1 MDFFDKIVLPQS
13 AEHIQ
18 LLHYLMVLI
27 QFLFLPFLSMVLVG
41 TFLSLK
47 YWKKGLRE
55 KNPLYVQFSHDV
67 INALTISKSFGIVLG
82 ILPMLSSILIYAQL
96 LHKSNSSVM
105 VFLMMA
111 FPLITLGLIFV
122 YTFRYSFT
130 FSDLFNL
137 LKSASSL
144 EPALK
149 DRVDKFEFRSNNLAR
164 KSGITGLALLLVGSW
179 YYISAIS
186 FAVFSE
192 VWGKGSQLS
201 VLFSFQTTLNFIQ
214 FLLLAFAIT
223 GSAILFVFFYWEGG
237 KENLSDEYKK
247 FIKKTALTITLP
259 ALILLPL
266 VLLINIL
273 LLPKSTLSGS
283 VFSYS
288 VIAVVLI
295 GKENLSDEYKKFIKK
310 TALTITLPAL
320 ILLPL
325 VLLINILLLPKSAL
339 SGSVFSYSVIAVV
352 LIFLSYHFLYALS
365 RTSNVKMSGQ
375 LFFVVIFAAL
385 ALIIKEQM
393 AMSNSTQLHSAV
405 LSKDFDKYLSE
416 LKGEGTTAV
425 KARSGEEIY
434 QIVCSSCHKFDE
446 KLVGPPYNKVL
457 TKYEGKMDQ
466 LVAYIRNPVKVDP
479 AFPPMPNLAL
489 KLDEAK
495 NIAQYIMDQHSKG
508 AAPK

>member
-273 LLPKSTLSGS
+273 LLPKS
-283 VFSYS
+283 
-288 VIAVVLI
+288 
-295 GKENLSDEYKKFIKK
+295 
-310 TALTITLPAL
+310 
-320 ILLPL
+320 
-325 VLLINILLLPKSAL
+325 AL

-434 QIVCSSCHKFDE
+434 QIVCSTCHKFDE

>member
-223 GSAILFVFFYWEGG
+223 GSAILFVFFYWE
-237 KENLSDEYKK
+237 D
-247 FIKKTALTITLP
+247 
-259 ALILLPL
+259 
-266 VLLINIL
+266 
-273 LLPKSTLSGS
+273 
-283 VFSYS
+283 
-288 VIAVVLI
+288 

-479 AFPPMPNLAL
+479 TFPPMPNL
-489 KLDEAK
+489 AK

>member
-223 GSAILFVFFYWEGG
+223 GSAILFVFFYWE
-237 KENLSDEYKK
+237 D
-247 FIKKTALTITLP
+247 
-259 ALILLPL
+259 
-266 VLLINIL
+266 
-273 LLPKSTLSGS
+273 
-283 VFSYS
+283 
-288 VIAVVLI
+288 

-479 AFPPMPNLAL
+479 TFPPMPNLAL